1 MSKPRDVRPLPK
13 DFLRLGVPLQNSIYD
28 AQGHL
33 LMQEGLVLE
42 SQSQLDHLY
51 ERGLYLDSNA
61 EIAGKPANNKE
72 AKVENDRALATESL
86 TQLAIKNLKV
96 GETLQIKPLADVSGN
111 SQYFVKYI
119 GGMEKKSLICS
130 LPIVDDKVMF
140 IKENTAY
147 SVRMFSGKHVY
158 TFNTMVD
165 VVFTRP
171 YPHMHLKYPREVYT
185 NKLRHNQRVSVN
197 IIATMLNKSSASEN
211 NRISGRIIDLSLGG
225 IMLAAPST
233 GGKAGDSIECSFK
246 ISMKGGE
253 ALFVIPGIL
262 RNITESKQ
270 EDGKLEF
277 QHGIQ
282 FGEIAF
288 QEKIMLQ
295 NHIFQVLTGEK
306 MDDL

>member
-1 MSKPRDVRPLPK
+1 MSKPKDIRPLPK
-13 DFLRLGVPLQNSIYD
+13 DFLRLGEPLQNSIYD
-28 AQGHL
+28 ARGHL
-33 LMQEGLVLE
+33 LLQEGLVLE
-42 SQSQLDHLY
+42 SQSQIDHLY
-51 ERGLYLDSNA
+51 ARGLYLDNHA
-61 EIAGKPANNKE
+61 EPAGKLATNKE
-72 AKVENDRALATESL
+72 PKAESDRTLATENL

-96 GETLQIKPLADVSGN
+96 GETLQIKPLAGASGN

-119 GGMEKKSLICS
+119 GGIEKKSLICT
-130 LPIVDDKVMF
+130 LPVADDKVIF

-165 VVFTRP
+165 VVFSRP

-197 IIATMLNKSSASEN
+197 IIATMLNKSTASEN

-225 IMLAAPST
+225 IMLSAPAA

-253 ALFVIPGIL
+253 ALFMIPGIL
-262 RNITESKQ
+262 RNITENKQ

-295 NHIFQVLTGEK
+295 NYIFQVLTGDK